1 MKRYFA
7 YLSVA
12 MLALGS
18 CTNEIHEEG
27 IADKSNAIVFNSYT
41 PKSRTL
47 DVDVTNTN
55 MKGDKFGVAG
65 YTTSDHAIYLYKG
78 TTGGVEQKWDASASA
93 GAGSWEYADMAD
105 LKFWPNSAMNFY
117 AYFPSS
123 DNATFALSDASGD
136 VMTISG
142 VDCSHDVLFASAT
155 NQSKPERV
163 SLTFHHA
170 FSKIKGVQ
178 IEMPSSGTVYN
189 NNIQLMV
196 EDVTFINTA
205 TSGDIKVNNTGVATY
220 PVSAAATP
228 LSVTLSAAQTLNQ
241 TNASIKL
248 IDNGENAKGY
258 LFATNGTEQNKVIGT
273 NKTLW
278 NGEKTSLGSGTLS
291 GSNLVCLKLTCKVWN
306 GPEDNKHYFV
316 GDGTNYGVIYIPL
329 TSDDASFDP
338 NDANKTAFL
347 AGKRYT
353 YKIVMKDNVGFDD
366 NGNAILTPILFKVN
380 SVDSWDDVTV
390 TITL

>member
-18 CTNEIHEEG
+18 CTNEIHEESF
-27 IADKSNAIVFNSYT
+27 ADKSNAISFNTYT
-41 PKSRTL
+41 PKSRA
-47 DVDVTNTN
+47 VNGDVTSDN
-55 MKGDKFGVAG
+55 MKGDNFGVAG
-65 YTTSDHAIYLYKG
+65 YKTSDNAIYLYNG
-78 TTGGVEQKWDASASA
+78 TTSGVEQKWDA
-93 GAGSWEYADMAD
+93 GNWEYADVAD

-117 AYFPSS
+117 AYFPYS
-123 DNATFALSDASGD
+123 DRATFASNDASD
-136 VMTISG
+136 NVMTIPS
-142 VDCSHDVLFASAT
+142 VDCSHDVLFASAL
-155 NQSKPERV
+155 NQSKTERV
-163 SLTFHHA
+163 PLTFHHA

-178 IEMPSSGTVYN
+178 IEMPAGGTVYN

-220 PVSAAATP
+220 SVSTPTTALTPSITEVTINGSNATATP
-228 LSVTLSAAQTLNQ
+228 YDLFSYGDAAQ
-241 TNASIKL
+241 
-248 IDNGENAKGY
+248 GY
-258 LFATNGTEQNKVIGT
+258 LFATNSETENHVKGTGKAFWDGT
-273 NKTLW
+273 TL
-278 NGEKTSLGSGTLS
+278 GGGTLS

-316 GDGTNYGVIYIPL
+316 GDGANYGVIYIPL
-329 TSDDASFDP
+329 TGTHANP
-338 NDANKTAFL
+338 NDANTTAFL

-353 YKIVMKDNVGFDD
+353 YKIVMKDNVGYNE
-366 NGNAILTPILFKVN
+366 NGDPILNPILFSVAG
-380 SVDSWDDVTV
+380 VDSWEDVTV